1 MAINLSKND
10 VPNFVN
16 HPAHIAEDEFGKKL
30 YVIKSIKDDVEY
42 KIWAR
47 SYEEALRCLPD
58 IESF

>member
-10 VPNFVN
+10 VPNIVN
-16 HPAHIAEDEFGKKL
+16 PPAHIAEDEFGKKL
-30 YVIKSIKDDVEY
+30 YVIKSIKDNVDY

-47 SYEEALRCLPD
+47 SYQEALLCLPD